1 MDEVIA
7 RVAAAAGVSEDVAR
21 QAVAHILAFLR
32 KEGPAGPVDEVMAKI
47 PGASD
52 LAATAAEDGGGGG
65 LLGALGG
72 LMGGGGGIMALA
84 GKLSSLG
91 LGMGEMQAL
100 GRLSHPGVVRVTDF
114 IVEGELRAIVMELL
128 SGVNGK
134 ELVRRQGPLP
144 VPTAAGGDLSGS
156 SP

>member
-32 KEGPAGPVDEVMAKI
+32 KEGPAGPVGEVMAKI

-52 LAATAAEDGGGGG
+52 LADTAADGGGGG
-65 LLGALGG
+65 GMLGALGG
-72 LMGGGGGIMALA
+72 LMGGGGIMGLA

-91 LGMGEMQAL
+91 LGMGEMQT
-100 GRLSHPGVVRVTDF
+100 V
-114 IVEGELRAIVMELL
+114 
-128 SGVNGK
+128 GK
-134 ELVRRQGPLP
+134 EIFAIAREK
-144 VPTAAGGDLSGS
+144 AGEDTVGKIAGAIPGLSQFV
-156 SP
+156 